1 MHSLVIAVPRR
12 LNTLENRVKELL
24 KKGEVTFGS
33 WVTIGN
39 PDVAEVMANAG
50 FDWLI
55 FDTEHAPLSLE
66 TVQTLLEAINGTN
79 VTPLIRVAWNDM
91 VLIKRALDIGA
102 KGLLIPWINTKED
115 AERAVKACRYPT
127 AGVRGVAPRRASRY
141 GLDLNEYLAT
151 ADKNLLIIL
160 QIETAQAVRNV
171 EEILSVDGV
180 DAFFIGPADLSASL
194 GFLGK
199 WNHPKALEAT
209 QNVLRAGKKLGVP
222 AGIHAMNLDV
232 AIEHAKNG
240 FQFIALSADYAF
252 LLSECQAAL
261 QKVREG
267 IAKR

>member
-1 MHSLVIAVPRR
+1 MYNLVIAVPRR

-33 WVTIGN
+33 WVTIGH
-39 PDVAEVMANAG
+39 PDVAEIMANVG

-55 FDTEHAPLSLE
+55 FDTEHAPLSIE
-66 TVQTLLEAINGTN
+66 TVEAQLAAINGTS

-115 AERAVKACRYPT
+115 AERAVKACKYPM

-160 QIETAQAVRNV
+160 QIETAEAVKNV

-180 DAFFIGPADLSASL
+180 DAFFVGPADLSASL

-199 WNHPKALEAT
+199 WDHPRAIEAT

-222 AGIHAMNLDV
+222 GGIHAMNLDI
-232 AIEHAKNG
+232 AIQHAKDG
-240 FQFIALSADYAF
+240 FQFIALSSDYGF
-252 LLSECQAAL
+252 LLDQSRAAL

>member
-1 MHSLVIAVPRR
+1 
-12 LNTLENRVKELL
+12 LENRIKELL
-24 KKGEVTFGS
+24 NRGEVTFGG

-39 PDVAEVMANAG
+39 PEVAELMAKAG
-50 FDWLI
+50 FDWLV

-66 TVQTLLEAINGTN
+66 TVQTQLEAINGTN

-102 KGLLIPWINTKED
+102 NGLLIPWINTKED
-115 AERAVKACRYPT
+115 AERAVKACRYPP
-127 AGVRGVAPRRASRY
+127 AGLRGVGPRRASRY
-141 GLDLNEYLAT
+141 GLDWNEYLAT

-160 QIETAQAVRNV
+160 QIETSEAVKNV

-180 DAFFIGPADLSASL
+180 DAFFIGPVDLSASF

-199 WNHPKALEAT
+199 WDHPKALEAT
-209 QNVLRAGKKLGVP
+209 ENVLRVGKKLGIP
-222 AGIHAMNLDV
+222 GGIYAMNLDI

-240 FQFIALSADYAF
+240 FQFIALDSDYG
-252 LLSECQAAL
+252 LLLKQCQAAL

-267 IAKR
+267 TAKR